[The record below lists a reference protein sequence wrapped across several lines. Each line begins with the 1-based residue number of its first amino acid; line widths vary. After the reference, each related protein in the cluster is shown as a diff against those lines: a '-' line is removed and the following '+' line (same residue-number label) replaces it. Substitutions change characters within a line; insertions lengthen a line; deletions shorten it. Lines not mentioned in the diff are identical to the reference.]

1 MTASQRAARIKRWKL
16 GGSAIIFGVMLMLI
30 TALVMERAPALMTE
44 AIAQEQGQVPG
55 ATLGGKSDAEFWRT
69 IRQGDAGRVSGPNA
83 QAGVMIQSE
92 GDLWRAMR
100 NGPLSTYGVWIL
112 VGMVALLALIFLLLG
127 RVKIESGESRYR
139 LVRFTEFERAVHWM
153 TASSFV
159 VLAITGLNLL
169 YGRYFMPYIVGPEI
183 FAWLTIGGKF
193 AHNYLAFAFMIG
205 LALMFV
211 LWLAENIPN
220 HHDLIWLLKGGGILV
235 KGVHPPAKK
244 FNAGQKIIFWLV
256 MLGGASLSLSGLA
269 LLFPFKFSMF
279 AETFVQINAWFGTT
293 LPTALSSMQEQQF
306 SQLWHAAVGVI
317 MTAVI
322 IAHIYIGSIGMEG
335 AFDAMGDGEVDYNW
349 AREHHNL
356 WVKDLEEKG
365 RALAARSDASD

>member
-1 MTASQRAARIKRWKL
+1 MIGALIALCVSAAAVLALGQGLRI
-16 GGSAIIFGVMLMLI
+16 LI
-30 TALVMERAPALMTE
+30 DDGLSSEEIGRLHEALIYM
-44 AIAQEQGQVPG
+44 
-55 ATLGGKSDAEFWRT
+55 
-69 IRQGDAGRVSGPNA
+69 
-83 QAGVMIQSE
+83 
-92 GDLWRAMR
+92 
-100 NGPLSTYGVWIL
+100 

-127 RVKIESGESRYR
+127 RVRIESGESGHK
-139 LVRFTEFERAVHWM
+139 LVRFTEFERTVHWM
-153 TASSFV
+153 TAGSFV

-169 YGRYFMPYIVGPEI
+169 YGRYFMPAVVGPEI
-183 FAWLTIGGKF
+183 FAWLTIGGKY

-205 LALMFV
+205 LALMFI
-211 LWLAENIPN
+211 LWLADNIPN
-220 HHDLIWLLKGGGILV
+220 HHDLIWLLKGGGIVV
-235 KGVHPPAKK
+235 KGVHAPAKK

-293 LPTALSSMQEQQF
+293 LPTALSPIQEQQY
-306 SQLWHAAVGVI
+306 SQLWHGAVGII

-365 RALAARSDASD
+365 RALAERADAND